1 VQGCDLEGFVA
12 SLRLA
17 EDLARPSGVGDQAH
31 GIEIILNRNPKS
43 PINRYSHNDDK
54 STDPIMPKE
63 AFFKVVSLPQEM
75 MPQLDRPP
83 AYGKRFGKGPA
94 KAQGSIIFI
103 MPADGS

>member
-1 VQGCDLEGFVA
+1 
-12 SLRLA
+12 
-17 EDLARPSGVGDQAH
+17 
-31 GIEIILNRNPKS
+31 
-43 PINRYSHNDDK
+43 
-54 STDPIMPKE
+54 MPKE